1 LKHNQLIK
9 KLFLV
14 FTLSLFSN
22 QSFAEGCPD
31 GSEPVKSISDDGTY
45 FVYNCGGSNTANS
58 STSSQKLAKAL
69 AGIDIEND
77 PNLDFFRP
85 PLFPIQIRK
94 LMGSVGGLIADFNND
109 GLADVIYT
117 GLLLFDLISE
127 CTYGVCSDQV
137 QDDAKKVQPA
147 LYLSSADGKLQYSP
161 ELVIDNRLN
170 KGIVN
175 GFPLLADYNND
186 KVLDIY
192 IADQ

>member
-1 LKHNQLIK
+1 MKHNQLIK

-77 PNLDFFRP
+77 PNLDFSDHHFF
-85 PLFPIQIRK
+85 LFK
-94 LMGSVGGLIADFNND
+94 YVSLWA
-109 GLADVIYT
+109 
-117 GLLLFDLISE
+117 
-127 CTYGVCSDQV
+127 
-137 QDDAKKVQPA
+137 
-147 LYLSSADGKLQYSP
+147 
-161 ELVIDNRLN
+161 
-170 KGIVN
+170 
-175 GFPLLADYNND
+175 
-186 KVLDIY
+186 VLGD
-192 IADQ
+192 

>member
-1 LKHNQLIK
+1 MKHNQLIK

-58 STSSQKLAKAL
+58 SASSQKLAKAL

-85 PLFPIQIRK
+85 PLVPIQIRK
-94 LMGSVGGLIADFNND
+94 LMGGTGGLIADFNND
-109 GLADVIYT
+109 GLADVIYK
-117 GLLLFDLISE
+117 GLLHLNLLPECLSLI
-127 CTYGVCSDQV
+127 Q
-137 QDDAKKVQPA
+137 
-147 LYLSSADGKLQYSP
+147 
-161 ELVIDNRLN
+161 I
-170 KGIVN
+170 
-175 GFPLLADYNND
+175 
-186 KVLDIY
+186 
-192 IADQ
+192 